1 MKNCLDIRGHYTRL
15 RCMACRRNRR
25 STRFGIDMKLLID
38 MNLSPKWV
46 FILKEAGLEADH
58 WSSIGRPDAP
68 DYEIM
73 AYARSNGYVVFTH
86 DLDFGTILAVTKA
99 DYPSVIQI
107 RTQDVTPEYLRTPV
121 VSVLYQFEKHLEDGT
136 IVTIDQKKLR
146 ARILPLQA

>member
-1 MKNCLDIRGHYTRL
+1 
-15 RCMACRRNRR
+15 
-25 STRFGIDMKLLID
+25 MKLLID

-46 FILKEAGLEADH
+46 SVLKEAGFEAAH

-68 DYEIM
+68 DYEIL
-73 AYARSNGYVVFTH
+73 AYAKSNRYVVFTH
-86 DLDFGTILAVTKA
+86 DLDFGTILAATKA

-107 RTQDVTPEYLRTPV
+107 RTQDVTPEYLRPLV
-121 VSVLYQFEKHLEDGT
+121 VSALHQFEKHLEDGA

>member
-1 MKNCLDIRGHYTRL
+1 
-15 RCMACRRNRR
+15 
-25 STRFGIDMKLLID
+25 MKLLID

-46 FILKEAGLEADH
+46 FILKETGLEAAH

-86 DLDFGTILAVTKA
+86 DLDFGTILAATKA
-99 DYPSVIQI
+99 DCPSVIQI
-107 RTQDVTPEYLRTPV
+107 RTQDVTPEHLGPLV
-121 VSVLYQFEKHLEDGT
+121 VSALHQFEKHLEDGA

-146 ARILPLQA
+146 ARIFPLQA